1 MTKKSYFTTIIL
13 PVLITISLTQAL
25 FADGMSHDGH
35 GAFAF
40 TFLWIAIILL
50 LSKLGSIVEK
60 FGLPAV
66 LGELTVGILLGN
78 LSLVSID
85 FFEPMKQDHTLR
97 FLAELGVVILLFQV
111 GLESNINTM
120 KQVGVRAS
128 LVALVGVIVPFV
140 IGSYIVGP
148 LIFTE
153 GSPQHIAHA
162 SLFLGATLTA
172 TSVGITARV
181 FKDLRA
187 LHLKEARIILGAA
200 VIDDIIGL
208 MILSVVQSIVKTGQF
223 DIMEVIRV
231 ATVSLLFLVGGLILG
246 RYVGIPIARF
256 MSNINKSSG
265 AKLGLA
271 LSICLLFAYI
281 AHSIGLAPIVGAFT
295 AGLLLDEVFFGSFD
309 GPSVIPKITAALG
322 GDTNPI
328 AQEVTH
334 VLEEHTEKHL
344 EEIIEPIGQ
353 FLMPVFF
360 IIVGLD
366 VRLDVL
372 FQPSILLIAI
382 GVATVAIVSKI
393 ISGLVAGKGTNKL
406 LIGWGMVPRGEVGLI
421 FASVGKGLGVVNDE
435 LFSVIVIVVILTTLI
450 TPPILSTIITKSVK
464 Q

>member
-1 MTKKSYFTTIIL
+1 MTL
-13 PVLITISLTQAL
+13 GITQTV
-25 FADGMSHDGH
+25 FANNSASDGH
-35 GAFAF
+35 GTFAY
-40 TFLWIAIILL
+40 TFLWIAVILL
-50 LSKLGSIVEK
+50 LSKLGSVVEK
-60 FGLPAV
+60 FGLPSV
-66 LGELTVGILLGN
+66 LGELTVGIILGN
-78 LSLVSID
+78 LSLLSFD
-85 FFEPMKQDHTLR
+85 FFEPIKQDTTLR

-111 GLESNINTM
+111 GLESNVTSM
-120 KQVGVRAS
+120 KQVGLRAS

-140 IGSYIVGP
+140 MGAYILGP
-148 LIFTE
+148 FVFTE
-153 GSPQHIAHA
+153 GTPQHIAHG

-200 VIDDIIGL
+200 VIDDIVGL
-208 MILSVVQSIVKTGQF
+208 MILSVIQSIVITGQF
-223 DIMEVIRV
+223 EILEVIRV
-231 ATVSLLFLVGGLILG
+231 AFVSLLFLFGGLILG
-246 RYVGIPIARF
+246 RYIGIPVARII
-256 MSNINKSSG
+256 SSINKSSG

-271 LSICLLFAYI
+271 LAMCLFFAYI

-295 AGLLLDEVFFGSFD
+295 AGLLLDEVFFSSFD

-322 GDTNPI
+322 GTSNPI

-353 FLMPVFF
+353 FLMPIFF
-360 IIVGLD
+360 IVVGLD

-372 FQPSILLIAI
+372 FQPSILLIAL
-382 GVATVAIVSKI
+382 GVTIMAVLGKIVS
-393 ISGLVAGKGTNKL
+393 GFVAGKGTNKL

-435 LFSVIVIVVILTTLI
+435 LFSVIVIVVIMTTLL
-450 TPPILSTIITKSVK
+450 TPPILSSIIRRNV
-464 Q
+464 QQ

>member
-1 MTKKSYFTTIIL
+1 MDSC
-13 PVLITISLTQAL
+13 
-25 FADGMSHDGH
+25 D
-35 GAFAF
+35 
-40 TFLWIAIILL
+40 
-50 LSKLGSIVEK
+50 SIVVQLGRVGEK
-60 FGLPAV
+60 FGLPSV
-66 LGELTVGILLGN
+66 LGELTVGIILGN
-78 LSLVSID
+78 LSLLSFD
-85 FFEPMKQDHTLR
+85 FFEPIKQDTTLR

-111 GLESNINTM
+111 GLESNVTSM
-120 KQVGVRAS
+120 KQVGLRAS

-140 IGSYIVGP
+140 MGAYILGP
-148 LIFTE
+148 FVFTE
-153 GSPQHIAHA
+153 GTPQHIAHG

-200 VIDDIIGL
+200 VIDDIVGL
-208 MILSVVQSIVKTGQF
+208 MILSVIQSIVITGQF
-223 DIMEVIRV
+223 EILEVIRV
-231 ATVSLLFLVGGLILG
+231 AFVSLLFLFGGLILG
-246 RYVGIPIARF
+246 RYIGIPVARII
-256 MSNINKSSG
+256 SSINKSSG

-271 LSICLLFAYI
+271 LAMCLFFAYI

-295 AGLLLDEVFFGSFD
+295 AGLLLDEVFFSSFD

-322 GDTNPI
+322 GTSNPI

-353 FLMPVFF
+353 FLMPIFF
-360 IIVGLD
+360 IVVGLD

-372 FQPSILLIAI
+372 FQPSILLIAL
-382 GVATVAIVSKI
+382 GVTIMAVLGKIVS
-393 ISGLVAGKGTNKL
+393 GFVAGKGTNKL

-435 LFSVIVIVVILTTLI
+435 LFSVIVIVVIMTTLL
-450 TPPILSTIITKSVK
+450 TPPILSSIIRRNV
-464 Q
+464 QQ

>member
-1 MTKKSYFTTIIL
+1 MTL
-13 PVLITISLTQAL
+13 GITQTV
-25 FADGMSHDGH
+25 FANNSASDGH
-35 GAFAF
+35 GTFAY
-40 TFLWIAIILL
+40 TFLWIAVILL
-50 LSKLGSIVEK
+50 LSKLGSVVEK
-60 FGLPAV
+60 FGLPSV
-66 LGELTVGILLGN
+66 LGELTVGIILGN
-78 LSLVSID
+78 LSLLSFD
-85 FFEPMKQDHTLR
+85 FFEPIKQDTTLR

-111 GLESNINTM
+111 GLESNVTSM
-120 KQVGVRAS
+120 KQVGLRAS

-140 IGSYIVGP
+140 MGAYILGP
-148 LIFTE
+148 FVFTE
-153 GSPQHIAHA
+153 GTPQHIAHG

-200 VIDDIIGL
+200 VIDDIVGL
-208 MILSVVQSIVKTGQF
+208 MILSVIQSIVITGQF
-223 DIMEVIRV
+223 EILEVIRV
-231 ATVSLLFLVGGLILG
+231 AFVSLLFLFGGLILG
-246 RYVGIPIARF
+246 RYIGIPVARII
-256 MSNINKSSG
+256 SSINKSSG

-271 LSICLLFAYI
+271 LAMCLFFAYI

-295 AGLLLDEVFFGSFD
+295 AGLLLDEVFFSSFD

-322 GDTNPI
+322 GTSNPI

-353 FLMPVFF
+353 FLMPIFF
-360 IIVGLD
+360 IVVGLD

-372 FQPSILLIAI
+372 FQPSILLIAL
-382 GVATVAIVSKI
+382 GVTIMAVLGKIVS
-393 ISGLVAGKGTNKL
+393 GFVAGKSTNKL

-435 LFSVIVIVVILTTLI
+435 LFSVIVIVVIMTTLL
-450 TPPILSTIITKSVK
+450 TPPILSSIIRRNV
-464 Q
+464 QQ